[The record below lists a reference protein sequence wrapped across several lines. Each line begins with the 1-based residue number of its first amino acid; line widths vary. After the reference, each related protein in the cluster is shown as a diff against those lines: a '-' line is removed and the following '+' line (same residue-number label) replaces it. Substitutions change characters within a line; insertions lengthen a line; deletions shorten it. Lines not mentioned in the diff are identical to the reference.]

1 VCDVVSLFASLSPTC
16 AALLSLNKHA
26 RPSYPTLP
34 LTLPHIQHQCEL
46 VAADVSAKKSDIMKK
61 GAEAYKNYGG
71 QYGFSLDY
79 CTQVCKCCSAPEL
92 LLLDTAEVVG
102 AGKGAGAAVGEGG
115 ARHRQASFAIRK
127 EQTGTPDVGL
137 MGVAIPRT
145 LRVTPAHA
153 REEEAGMLKRHFGR

>member
-1 VCDVVSLFASLSPTC
+1 MCCPP
-16 AALLSLNKHA
+16 LSLNKHT

-34 LTLPHIQHQCEL
+34 LTLPHTQHQCEL

-92 LLLDTAEVVG
+92 LLLDTAEVAG
-102 AGKGAGAAVGEGG
+102 AGAGAAVGRGG
-115 ARHRQASFAIRK
+115 ARHRQASFATRR
-127 EQTGTPDVGL
+127 EGTDTADVGL